1 MKRTISL
8 ILLGS
13 FLLAGGCT
21 SLHGNM
27 KGAKHGEKA
36 ASSSEIKNET
46 ASMRK
51 TIDESS
57 AGKERK
63 KSNGRFLYGGLS
75 SEAREI
81 EDHLYGN

>member
-1 MKRTISL
+1 MKRAISL

-21 SLHGNM
+21 SLRGNM
-27 KGAKHGEKA
+27 GAKHGEKA
-36 ASSSEIKNET
+36 SSSYDTKSET

-51 TIDESS
+51 TIDESA

-63 KSNGRFLYGGLS
+63 KNNGHFLYGGLS

>member
-1 MKRTISL
+1 MKRAISL
-8 ILLGS
+8 ILIGS

-27 KGAKHGEKA
+27 GAKRGEKA
-36 ASSSEIKNET
+36 VSSSESKDET
-46 ASMRK
+46 ANMRK
-51 TIDESS
+51 TIDESA

-63 KSNGRFLYGGLS
+63 KNNGHFLYGGLS

>member
-1 MKRTISL
+1 MKRVISL

-13 FLLAGGCT
+13 LLLAGGCT
-21 SLHGNM
+21 SLRGNT
-27 KGAKHGEKA
+27 GAKHGEKVV
-36 ASSSEIKNET
+36 SSSESKSET
-46 ASMRK
+46 DSMRK
-51 TIDESS
+51 TIDESA

-63 KSNGRFLYGGLS
+63 KNNGHFLYGGLS

>member
-1 MKRTISL
+1 MKRAISI

-13 FLLAGGCT
+13 FLLTGGCT

-36 ASSSEIKNET
+36 ASSSEIKSET

-63 KSNGRFLYGGLS
+63 KSNGSFLYGGLS

>member
-1 MKRTISL
+1 MKRAISL
-8 ILLGS
+8 ILLAS
-13 FLLAGGCT
+13 CLLTCACT
-21 SLHGNM
+21 SMRGNM
-27 KGAKHGEKA
+27 GTKHGETA
-36 ASSSEIKNET
+36 VSSSESKSET

-51 TIDESS
+51 TIDESA

-63 KSNGRFLYGGLS
+63 KNNGSFLYGGLS

>member
-1 MKRTISL
+1 MKRAISL

-27 KGAKHGEKA
+27 GSKHGEKA
-36 ASSSEIKNET
+36 ASSSASKRET
-46 ASMRK
+46 DSMRK
-51 TIDESS
+51 TIDESA
-57 AGKERK
+57 AGRERK
-63 KSNGRFLYGGLS
+63 KTNGSFIHGGLS

>member
-1 MKRTISL
+1 MKRVISL

-13 FLLAGGCT
+13 ILLTGGCT
-21 SLHGNM
+21 SLRGNT
-27 KGAKHGEKA
+27 GAKHGEKTV
-36 ASSSEIKNET
+36 SNSEIKNET

-51 TIDESS
+51 TIDESA

-63 KSNGRFLYGGLS
+63 KSNGSFLYGGLS

>member
-1 MKRTISL
+1 MKRVISL

-27 KGAKHGEKA
+27 KAKPGEKA
-36 ASSSEIKNET
+36 ASNSEIKSET
-46 ASMRK
+46 TSMRK
-51 TIDESS
+51 TIDESA

-63 KSNGRFLYGGLS
+63 KNNGHFLYGGLS

>member
-1 MKRTISL
+1 MKRAISF

-21 SLHGNM
+21 SLRGSM
-27 KGAKHGEKA
+27 GPSHGEKTV
-36 ASSSEIKNET
+36 SSSESKSET

-51 TIDESS
+51 TIDESA

-63 KSNGRFLYGGLS
+63 KNNGHFLYGGLS

>member
-1 MKRTISL
+1 MKRMISL
-8 ILLGS
+8 ILLGT

-27 KGAKHGEKA
+27 GAKHGEKA
-36 ASSSEIKNET
+36 SSSCESKRET
-46 ASMRK
+46 DSMRK
-51 TIDESS
+51 TIDESA

-63 KSNGRFLYGGLS
+63 RSNGSFIYGGLS

-81 EDHLYGN
+81 EDHLYGK

>member
-1 MKRTISL
+1 MKRAISL

-21 SLHGNM
+21 SLRGTR
-27 KGAKHGEKA
+27 GASHGEKA
-36 ASSSEIKNET
+36 VSSSESKNET

-51 TIDESS
+51 TIDESA

-63 KSNGRFLYGGLS
+63 RFNGHFLYGGLS